1 MAALS
6 QTLSGHDKAG
16 GTFSGMNWT
25 VDLWV
30 WLALGGAFFQNLRSL
45 QQRRLTGLLSQG
57 GASYSRFLFA
67 LPLAWIYALSWSP
80 EFAPAFAPAFLSY
93 CLAGGAAQILGTWC
107 LVGAV
112 ADGGFAAG
120 TAYSKTEA
128 AQTALFGLV
137 LLGDPVTG
145 PLLAAIALSLVG
157 VALLFGGA
165 RDPVAAGGLGSARR
179 AGLGLGAAAGF
190 ALSAV
195 CFRGAAQ
202 TLQPDSVSATMAAAA
217 LTLAFT
223 LTLQTL
229 LQGLWLRW
237 REPAQLGRVLAAWR
251 GCVPVGVTGML
262 ASVCWFSGVALYSA
276 AAVRAVGQ
284 IEMVFALLTGVLLF
298 RERPGLRELV
308 AIALIA
314 MAVLLLAIGDPGVIG
329 DPGAIE
335 QS

>member
-6 QTLSGHDKAG
+6 QTLCSHDKADQ
-16 GTFSGMNWT
+16 TSRAVSWT
-25 VDLWV
+25 IDLWV

-45 QQRRLTGLLSQG
+45 QQRRLTGVLSQG

-67 LPLAWIYALSWSP
+67 LPLAWVYALSWSP
-80 EFAPAFAPAFLSY
+80 AFAPAFEPVFLSY
-93 CLAGGAAQILGTWC
+93 CLAGGVAQILGTWC

-137 LLGDPVTG
+137 LLGDPVTW

-165 RDPVAAGGLGSARR
+165 SEQVTADSLGTARR

-202 TLQPDSVSATMAAAA
+202 TLLPDGVSATMAAAA

-223 LTLQTL
+223 LSLQTV

-262 ASVCWFSGVALYSA
+262 ASVCWFSAVALYSA

-298 RERPGLRELV
+298 RERPGARELA

-314 MAVLLLAIGDPGVIG
+314 FAVLLLALG
-329 DPGAIE
+329 DPGA
-335 QS
+335 S